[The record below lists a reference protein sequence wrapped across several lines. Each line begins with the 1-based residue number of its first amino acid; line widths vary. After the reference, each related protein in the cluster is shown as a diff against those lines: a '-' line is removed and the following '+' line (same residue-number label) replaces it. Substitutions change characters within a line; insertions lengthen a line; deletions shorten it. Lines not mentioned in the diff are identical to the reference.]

1 MPNFENLFN
10 RLIQN
15 PQFFISFLVGGLLCF
30 IPIIN
35 LFALG
40 YLYRMVKIIRHTGSF
55 NMPEWDS
62 FEQLFIDGI
71 RMILVFLVYGLLPFI
86 LGFFILSLVLP
97 GITLLEHNIISS
109 ILKIAVLAVFCS
121 AIYRYQRSQS
131 FYALLDFKLIM
142 KMALLYLQSQGVVLL
157 ASYGIFYFFLPL
169 YGFSIFGALLL
180 LFIQAT
186 GFFYQLELKKGLY

>member
-15 PQFFISFLVGGLLCF
+15 PQFFVSFFVGGLLCF

-35 LFALG
+35 LFAFG
-40 YLYRMVKIIRHTGSF
+40 YLYRIVKNIRHTGSF
-55 NMPEWDS
+55 KMPEWDS

-71 RMILVFLVYGLLPFI
+71 RMSLIFLVYGLLPFTF
-86 LGFFILSLVLP
+86 GFFILSLVLP
-97 GITLLEHNIISS
+97 GIGLLEHNIISS
-109 ILKIAVLAVFCS
+109 ILKITILVVFCS

-157 ASYGIFYFFLPL
+157 ACYGLFYFFLPL

-180 LFIQAT
+180 AFIQTT